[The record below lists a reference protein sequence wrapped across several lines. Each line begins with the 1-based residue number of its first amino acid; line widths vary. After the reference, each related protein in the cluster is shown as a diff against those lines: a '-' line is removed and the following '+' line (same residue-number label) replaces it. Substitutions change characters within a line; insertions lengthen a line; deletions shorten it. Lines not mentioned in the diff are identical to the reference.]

1 MDLSK
6 AFDAINHE
14 FLIVKLYAH
23 EFSNDALK
31 LINSYVSDR
40 WQRTKIDQS
49 FSSWSA
55 LLKRVPK
62 RSVLRP
68 IFF

>member
-31 LINSYVSDR
+31 LINNCVSD
-40 WQRTKIDQS
+40 
-49 FSSWSA
+49 
-55 LLKRVPK
+55 LYV
-62 RSVLRP
+62 
-68 IFF
+68 